1 MRDPDIQAKLR
12 PRPKVKELVATA
24 HIDVDV
30 MLDTTLDVI
39 ARVIELEQGGAR
51 RRLKR

>member
-1 MRDPDIQAKLR
+1 MW
-12 PRPKVKELVATA
+12 
-24 HIDVDV
+24 HV

-39 ARVIELEQGGAR
+39 ARVIELEQGGAS